1 MENKQTAV
9 EWLVKKIELT
19 DFWEEEIQQALEMFE
34 KQIMDAFQEGKW
46 DWNDHLQ
53 NFTITKD
60 PKEYY
65 NETYKKDK
73 I

>member
-1 MENKQTAV
+1 MEPSAV
-9 EWLVKKIELT
+9 EWLVDKICVENSKV
-19 DFWEEEIQQALEMFE
+19 WKEEIQQALEMFE
-34 KQIMDAFQEGKW
+34 EQIMDAFQEGKW

-65 NETYKKDK
+65 NETYKK
-73 I
+73 

>member
-1 MENKQTAV
+1 
-9 EWLVKKIELT
+9 
-19 DFWEEEIQQALEMFE
+19 MFE
-34 KQIMDAFQEGKW
+34 EQIMDAFQEGKW

-65 NETYKKDK
+65 NETYKK
-73 I
+73 